1 MITPFLVEESLNDI
15 FELSLSSPSI
25 SSSQFELNDV
35 NFAFKNNKGNLKV
48 YKLNSDIFSGS
59 NLNMSSEFKEDK
71 TFFEI
76 KYNSEVLNLFKFD
89 HTISDDL
96 KSVFKINDIVLNYN
110 NSVWYLGK
118 PDLENNN
125 LFVYGED
132 YKELKSVKL
141 VSGNQIIEFNF
152 LDNNIDFDFNSTF
165 QNVNFE
171 SLIPKPKN
179 ILYKGLVNGYI
190 NLNKKDKI
198 YQGNSNL
205 SIKNFSANGDVLGN
219 AFLKIYLQIN

>member
-1 MITPFLVEESLNDI
+1 
-15 FELSLSSPSI
+15 
-25 SSSQFELNDV
+25 
-35 NFAFKNNKGNLKV
+35 
-48 YKLNSDIFSGS
+48 
-59 NLNMSSEFKEDK
+59 MSSEFKDDK

-76 KYNSEVLNLFKFD
+76 NYNSEVLNVFKFD
-89 HTISDDL
+89 HTISNDL

-118 PDLENNN
+118 SDLENNN
-125 LFVYGED
+125 LFVYGDD
-132 YKELKSVKL
+132 YKELKSIKL

-152 LDNNIDFDFNSTF
+152 FDNNTDVDFNSTF

-171 SLIPKPKN
+171 SLIHKHKN

-219 AFLKIYLQIN
+219 AFLKIYPSNKLDNYNLLFNINDSIMISLSLKVILKLPATTFLLI